1 MSEHEPVD
9 LPDEGDDDWDDEL
22 EPAAGPPAPLWA
34 KIGTAVVGLVLLGFV
49 LLLATSDDGDGTGRV
64 DSPLVDRVVPPLVGT
79 TLDGSQYDID
89 DDRGRWVV
97 VNFFASWCIP
107 CEVEH
112 PEFIEF
118 SERHADGSAQVV
130 SVLFGDTAENAQRF
144 FDERGGDWPVI
155 VDADTA
161 PADFVVLQVPETFL
175 VAPSGLVVG
184 KWEGEITADQI
195 DGAIDALLAVAG

>member
-1 MSEHEPVD
+1 MPKRLLRPRAATNVSRCGAS
-9 LPDEGDDDWDDEL
+9 LSIL
-22 EPAAGPPAPLWA
+22 EPIKDEQSRIQVEALRQNAADFG
-34 KIGTAVVGLVLLGFV
+34 IEI
-49 LLLATSDDGDGTGRV
+49 
-64 DSPLVDRVVPPLVGT
+64 
-79 TLDGSQYDID
+79 YDID

-195 DGAIDALLAVAG
+195 DGAIDALLAAAG